1 MKNNLIIA
9 FAVLISSFTYA
20 QQKTSSLAFMG
31 GITEKKGLGFM
42 GNYTYTSE
50 NANYEFAVLHSI
62 FEEEEGENPLTFS
75 NTTLNV
81 GYLHSVIR
89 NATNSISIN
98 IGGGISGGYESIPTS
113 DDVVLVSE
121 SGFIA
126 GVYGV
131 LQADFYLSDTISILL
146 RAQENYN
153 VISTTGKANPFLAL
167 GIKFNL

>member
-9 FAVLISSFTYA
+9 FTILISSFSYA

-31 GITEKKGLGFM
+31 GITAEKGLGFM

-62 FEEEEGENPLTFS
+62 FKEEGENPLTFS
-75 NTTLNV
+75 NTTLNI

-98 IGGGISGGYESIPTS
+98 IGGGVSGGYESIPTPE
-113 DDVVLVSE
+113 DIVLVSE

-153 VISTTGKANPFLAL
+153 VISTTGKANPFLAV

>member
-1 MKNNLIIA
+1 MKNYLIIA
-9 FAVLISSFTYA
+9 FTILISSFSYA

-31 GITEKKGLGFM
+31 GITAENGLGFM

-62 FEEEEGENPLTFS
+62 FKEEGENPLTFS

-98 IGGGISGGYESIPTS
+98 IGGGVSGGYESIPTPE
-113 DDVVLVSE
+113 DIVLVSE

-153 VISTTGKANPFLAL
+153 VISTTGKANPFLAV